1 MPPACQALSSTAG
14 PLPWRLTPLTPAI
27 GAQIDGL
34 DLSTPLLPAQFE
46 ALQQALA
53 THQVLFFRSQSLTPI
68 QQRDFAAGFGPLH
81 IHPIYPSTPEA
92 REIIVLDTDL
102 NDLRDNA
109 TWHTDVTFLETPAA
123 AAVLHARVLP
133 PIGGDTLWSSS
144 EAAYQ
149 ALSGPI
155 QLLLGG
161 LHAWHDISRSFPPE
175 RFGNDAV
182 GREQLQAARA
192 KHPPTLH
199 PVIRTHP
206 LSGRRSLFI
215 NEGFTDRIE
224 GLGTAE
230 SRALLNLLF
239 AHIQRPEF
247 IVRWRWAPGD
257 VAIWDNRNTQHYACD
272 DYRPSRRVMHRAT
285 ILGERPC

>member
-1 MPPACQALSSTAG
+1 MSSACPALSSTAG
-14 PLPWRLTPLTPAI
+14 HTPWQLTPLTPVI
-27 GAQIDGL
+27 GAQIDGM
-34 DLSTPLLPAQFE
+34 DLAAPLSPDQFG
-46 ALQQALA
+46 ALQQALT
-53 THQVLFFRSQSLTPI
+53 THQLLFFRGQSLAPS

-81 IHPIYPSTPEA
+81 IHPIYPSAAEA

-133 PIGGDTLWSSS
+133 PIGGDTLWSSG

-149 ALSGPI
+149 ALSAPI
-155 QLLLGG
+155 QQLLEG

-175 RFGNDAV
+175 RFGSD
-182 GREQLQAARA
+182 QLQAARA
-192 KHPPTLH
+192 KHPPVLH

-206 LSGRRSLFI
+206 LSGRRSLFV

-224 GLGTAE
+224 GLAATE
-230 SRALLNLLF
+230 SRALLDLLF

-247 IVRWRWAPGD
+247 TVRWRWAPGD

-272 DYRPSRRVMHRAT
+272 DYRPARRVMHRAT
-285 ILGERPC
+285 ILGERPR